1 MAAMD
6 DFGEGQLI
14 AHPAMVLVSL
24 GAIVGLGAA
33 SYWAK
38 VARSVDTSTTERAA
52 RGASPHDLATAA
64 ALSALALFLTCG
76 GFLFGR
82 FTGEF

>member
-1 MAAMD
+1 MD
-6 DFGEGQLI
+6 DLDEGRLI
-14 AHPAMVLVSL
+14 AHPAMALVSL

-38 VARSVDTSTTERAA
+38 VARSVDSS
-52 RGASPHDLATAA
+52 GQVVSGPDKGDLGTAA
-64 ALSALALFLTCG
+64 ALSAIALFFTCG
-76 GFLFGR
+76 GSLLGR

>member
-1 MAAMD
+1 MNGFD
-6 DFGEGQLI
+6 EGQLI
-14 AHPAMVLVSL
+14 ARPAMVLVSL
-24 GAIVGLGAA
+24 GAVVGLGAA

-38 VARSVDTSTTERAA
+38 VARSVDTGGQTVKGPDKR
-52 RGASPHDLATAA
+52 HLATAA

-76 GFLFGR
+76 GFLLGR